1 MSGVPKVPISSRV
14 KPSTKVLIDKSK
26 YTSGEMLDW
35 AAQQFTDEKE
45 LVRIKIMD
53 VEDRIQNKKIDL
65 IADEM
70 ELENLQ
76 KMWVKLN
83 PESEECKE
91 LLSDLVDV
99 ESKDYAEYLYNSQ
112 GERSYTMLLSNKTA
126 KHSLMSVAKEKC
138 LPKEDFLK
146 SVIEHLK
153 ILCNTQV

>member
-76 KMWVKLN
+76 KMWVKLIMM
-83 PESEECKE
+83 
-91 LLSDLVDV
+91 LVRMRK
-99 ESKDYAEYLYNSQ
+99 SIRNS
-112 GERSYTMLLSNKTA
+112 G
-126 KHSLMSVAKEKC
+126 
-138 LPKEDFLK
+138 
-146 SVIEHLK
+146 K
-153 ILCNTQV
+153 IILRI

>member
-83 PESEECKE
+83 PESEECRE

-112 GERSYTMLLSNKTA
+112 GERSYNMLLSNKTA
-126 KHSLMSVAKEKC
+126 KYSLMSVAKEKG

-153 ILCNTQV
+153 ILCNTHV

>member
-53 VEDRIQNKKIDL
+53 VE
-65 IADEM
+65 
-70 ELENLQ
+70 
-76 KMWVKLN
+76 
-83 PESEECKE
+83 
-91 LLSDLVDV
+91 
-99 ESKDYAEYLYNSQ
+99 SKDYAEYLYNSQ

-126 KHSLMSVAKEKC
+126 KHSLMSVAKEKG

>member
-83 PESEECKE
+83 PESEECRE

-99 ESKDYAEYLYNSQ
+99 ESKD
-112 GERSYTMLLSNKTA
+112 
-126 KHSLMSVAKEKC
+126 
-138 LPKEDFLK
+138 
-146 SVIEHLK
+146 
-153 ILCNTQV
+153 